1 MENTENKKIALY
13 ARVSTSMQQNGLDS
27 QKRALEEWCKRKELK
42 SYLIYEDEN
51 QSGTKYSRPGLDK
64 MMADVRAGLISTV
77 VVYSFSRF
85 ARSTTHLLNALS
97 EFQKIGVSFNSITEQ
112 LDTNS
117 PLGKAFFTILA
128 ALSVLERDLIA
139 ERVRNG
145 LIAARAR
152 GAKIGRNKTRPSL
165 LIRALLASGMSH
177 RNVARTLKI
186 SHGSVSLEAR
196 ELKAEKKL
204 QLQNSTE
211 PTVTENNETQELKQ
225 PAFEPLV

>member
-1 MENTENKKIALY
+1 MEDKKIALY

-27 QKRALEEWCKRKELK
+27 QKRALEEWCKRKDIK
-42 SYLIYEDEN
+42 GYLIYEDEN
-51 QSGTKYSRPGLDK
+51 VSGTKYSRPGLDK
-64 MMADVRAGLISTV
+64 MMADVRAGHISTV

-97 EFQKIGVSFNSITEQ
+97 EFQSLGVNFSSITEQ

-152 GAKIGRNKTRPSL
+152 GAKIGRAKTRPSA
-165 LIRALLASGMSH
+165 LIRALLHSGMSH
-177 RNVARTLKI
+177 RKIAATLKV
-186 SHGSVSLEAR
+186 SHGSVSLERR
-196 ELKAEKKL
+196 EMRDEKKKL
-204 QLQNSTE
+204 KLKKEEQ
-211 PTVTENNETQELKQ
+211 ETKVMEVPETNTSPGIL
-225 PAFEPLV
+225 A

>member
-152 GAKIGRNKTRPSL
+152 GAKIGRNKTRPSP

-186 SHGSVSLEAR
+186 SHGSVSLD
-196 ELKAEKKL
+196 
-204 QLQNSTE
+204 
-211 PTVTENNETQELKQ
+211 
-225 PAFEPLV
+225 

>member
-152 GAKIGRNKTRPSL
+152 GAKIGRTKTRPSP

-186 SHGSVSLEAR
+186 SHGSVSLD
-196 ELKAEKKL
+196 
-204 QLQNSTE
+204 
-211 PTVTENNETQELKQ
+211 
-225 PAFEPLV
+225 